1 MRELI
6 ERLERATGPDLDL
19 DHAIAAAINP
29 EDGHGVLLYTASV
42 DAALSLASLLPDD
55 FGIGVMRS
63 SYPLDIPDNG
73 PRWNAEIWNIRDR
86 TAKDYQQN
94 LAQMKIYS
102 GKHISPAIAL
112 CIAALKARGA
122 IKSPPD
128 VTGNAAKSKGK
139 NHDPR

>member
-6 ERLERATGPDLDL
+6 ERLERATGSDLDL

-29 EDGHGVLLYTASV
+29 EDGHGVLLYTASM
-42 DAALSLASLLPDD
+42 DAALTLASLLPDD

-63 SYPLDIPDNG
+63 SYPLDIPNNG

-112 CIAALKARGA
+112 CIAVLKARA
-122 IKSPPD
+122 VIESPSD
-128 VTGNAAKSKGK
+128 VMGMQERAGRRNEQ
-139 NHDPR
+139 R